1 MSTHGKI
8 RFACRVVRLRDAM
21 TGTRAADH
29 VAHCAACQAYYR
41 TADTLVGQLRQTA
54 SNQLQPTPD
63 DLAQRIARAVRQTAP
78 QPARRRSP
86 ALSWSTL
93 AGVGAIAVVALSFA
107 IVHHK
112 TTQLTSSQNQQNAPT
127 IRSADVA
134 ELVANVNSLRSRLL
148 NSVEPAAETL
158 AAQNPLTLELASVR
172 ADARSALGFIALN
185 FLPSDSARQFESQI
199 DPTSS

>member
-21 TGTRAADH
+21 TGTRVADH
-29 VAHCAACQAYYR
+29 VAHCADCQAYYG
-41 TADTLVGQLRQTA
+41 TANTVISQLRQTA
-54 SNQLQPTPD
+54 PSQVQPTPD

-78 QPARRRSP
+78 QPARRRAP

-93 AGVGAIAVVALSFA
+93 AGVGAIAVVALSLA

-112 TTQLTSSQNQQNAPT
+112 SSQLILSQNQQNAPT
-127 IRSADVA
+127 IRSSDVA

-148 NSVEPAAETL
+148 NSVEPTTETL

-185 FLPSDSARQFESQI
+185 FLPADSVRQLESQI